1 MTTTNSRKP
10 HHEALVDYLEQLLHE
25 DAAVAEESTSP
36 AGDNATLVHASTSQ
50 HELPEP
56 TEWSLA
62 TVSYRP
68 DNPPATKEPEAE
80 DQPETLERATE
91 TELGCSAEQAEQ
103 AGHIEAS
110 SEPAQSSCVPVA
122 ADDERHYLFE
132 VAGLTIAVPARRVS
146 AEQTLDA
153 GPDESGGV
161 VCLINAADERTLP
174 VIDLAGLMLPTGA
187 AVLQQPLP
195 QRAPT
200 LVLLDDGQWGLAGAG
215 PGRLE
220 DLSGQ
225 PVCWRRSEGGRAWLA
240 GTLAE
245 RSVVVI
251 NLDVLAGMLP

>member
-1 MTTTNSRKP
+1 MTTTSSRKP
-10 HHEALVDYLEQLLHE
+10 HQEALVDYLEQLLHE
-25 DAAVAEESTSP
+25 DAAVAEETASP
-36 AGDNATLVHASTSQ
+36 AGAGATVVHAPNS
-50 HELPEP
+50 HHDLPEP

-62 TVSYRP
+62 TV
-68 DNPPATKEPEAE
+68 KEPEAE
-80 DQPETLERATE
+80 DQPETLERETD
-91 TELGCSAEQAEQ
+91 TELECSAEQAEQ